1 MFISCRAIKEDT
13 MGRHKR
19 NEQKARTVQKY
30 PTASGVIT
38 AKNSGYGDFAASR
51 VRKSFQGF
59 RATSLSPHRDIVQ
72 HTDTLRS
79 RSRSLYMSAPV
90 ATAAIKTLRTSVVGR
105 GLHLHVKADYE
116 DLGITKEQAAEWGRN
131 VEKEFEMWA
140 ANPAAADI
148 RGQHDFYELQQ
159 LALVSWKMSG
169 DAFCLF
175 RQGKPTMFNP
185 HTLRLQL
192 LEADRISTEG
202 SLTYNAALNYAEAK
216 NGNRVYDGVEVDKN
230 TGAIVAYYIS
240 SDYPKEGTNMEWT
253 RVEKYGSITGLPN
266 ILHLMDAERPEQ
278 LRGVPFITPVM
289 ETIMQ
294 LARYLQAESMAAL
307 LETCYSGYITSEVVD
322 SPITAAPMAG
332 GVDGEEETEEI
343 ERDLN
348 ALAPEPGGGMFQL
361 LPGENITFNDPK
373 RPGTQFEP
381 FTSCLAKYIGTALE
395 IPADVLLKS
404 YNSSYS
410 ASRAAMQDF
419 WRMVEMTRDWFASDF
434 CGQVYAEWLT
444 EAVATGRIE
453 APGFFTDP
461 RRRMAWL
468 GHEWTGHAMPHLDP
482 VKEANAMK
490 IMTENGW
497 LTHKQATTKLNGG
510 DWEKNI
516 EEAQHEAEK
525 MAVVHGLLNA
535 ALQVKQQESN
545 TENEETEENEQTE
558 DNE

>member
-1 MFISCRAIKEDT
+1 

-19 NEQKARTVQKY
+19 QAKKLPAAT
-30 PTASGVIT
+30 GVIP
-38 AKNSGYGDFAASR
+38 AKNYGYGDFAASHT
-51 VRKSFQGF
+51 RKSFQGF
-59 RATSLSPHRDIVQ
+59 RATSMSPHRDIVQ
-72 HTDTLRS
+72 HTKTLRS
-79 RSRSLYMSAPV
+79 RSRSLYMSAPL
-90 ATAAIKTLRTSVVGR
+90 ATSAIKALRTSVVGK
-105 GLHLHVKADYE
+105 GLHLHIKVDHE
-116 DLGITKEQAAEWGRN
+116 DLGITPEEAAEWGRN
-131 VEKEFEMWA
+131 VEKEFELWA

-185 HTLRLQL
+185 YALRLQL

-202 SLTYNAALNYAEAK
+202 SLTHNGALNYAESK

-230 TGAIVAYYIS
+230 TGAIVAYYVS
-240 SDYPKEGTNMEWT
+240 SDYPMEGTHMKWE
-253 RVEKYGSITGLPN
+253 RIEKYGKVTGMPN

-289 ETIMQ
+289 ESIMQ

-307 LETCYSGYITSEVVD
+307 LETCYSGYLTSEIND
-322 SPITAAPMAG
+322 SPIAAAPAAG
-332 GVDGEEETEEI
+332 GVDGEEEEEAV
-343 ERDLN
+343 ERDID
-348 ALAPEPGGGMFQL
+348 ALAPEPGGGIFQL
-361 LPGENITFNDPK
+361 LPGEKITFNDPK
-373 RPGTQFEP
+373 RPGTQFDP
-381 FTSCLAKYIGTALE
+381 FTSCLAKYIGAALE

-419 WRMVEMTRDWFASDF
+419 WRMVAMTRDWFASDF
-434 CGQVYAEWLT
+434 CGQVYTEWLT
-444 EAVATGRIE
+444 EAVATGRVK

-468 GHEWTGHAMPHLDP
+468 GHEWTGSAMPHLDP

-490 IMTENGW
+490 TMTENGW
-497 LTHKQATTKLNGG
+497 LTHKQATTLLNGG

-516 EEAQHEAEK
+516 AEAQAEAAK
-525 MAVVHGLLNA
+525 LATVQGMLAAAV
-535 ALQVKQQESN
+535 QVKQQQEN
-545 TENEETEENEQTE
+545 TNEENTDNEQTE
-558 DNE
+558 DAE

>member
-1 MFISCRAIKEDT
+1 

-19 NEQKARTVQKY
+19 QAKKL
-30 PTASGVIT
+30 PTATGVIP
-38 AKNSGYGDFAASR
+38 AKNYGYGDFAASHT
-51 VRKSFQGF
+51 RKSFQGF
-59 RATSLSPHRDIVQ
+59 RATSMSPHRDIVQ
-72 HTDTLRS
+72 HTKTLRS
-79 RSRSLYMSAPV
+79 RSRSLYMSAPL
-90 ATAAIKTLRTSVVGR
+90 ATSAIKALRTSVVGK
-105 GLHLHVKADYE
+105 GLHLHIKVDHE
-116 DLGITKEQAAEWGRN
+116 DLGITPEEAAEWGRN
-131 VEKEFEMWA
+131 VEKEFELWA

-185 HTLRLQL
+185 YALRLQL

-202 SLTYNAALNYAEAK
+202 SLTYNGALNYAEAK

-240 SDYPKEGTNMEWT
+240 SDYPMEGTLMKWE
-253 RVEKYGSITGLPN
+253 RIEKYGKATGMPN

-289 ETIMQ
+289 ESIMQ

-307 LETCYSGYITSEVVD
+307 LETCYSGYITSETTDGPVA
-322 SPITAAPMAG
+322 SAPAAV
-332 GVDGEEETEEI
+332 GVDGEEEEEAI
-343 ERDLN
+343 ERDLD
-348 ALAPEPGGGMFQL
+348 ALAPEPGGGIFQL
-361 LPGENITFNDPK
+361 LPNEKITFNDPK
-373 RPGTQFEP
+373 RPGTQFDP
-381 FTSCLAKYIGTALE
+381 FTSCLAKYIGAALE

-419 WRMVEMTRDWFASDF
+419 WRMVAMTRDWFASDF
-434 CGQVYAEWLT
+434 CGQVYTEWLT
-444 EAVATGRIE
+444 EAVATGRVK

-468 GHEWTGHAMPHLDP
+468 GHEWTGSAMPHLDP

-490 IMTENGW
+490 TMTENGW
-497 LTHKQATTKLNGG
+497 LTHKQATTQLNGG

-516 EEAQHEAEK
+516 AEAQAEAAK
-525 MAVVHGLLNA
+525 LAAVQGMLA
-535 ALQVKQQESN
+535 AAVQVKQQQEN
-545 TENEETEENEQTE
+545 TNEENTDNEQTE
-558 DNE
+558 DAE

>member
-1 MFISCRAIKEDT
+1 M
-13 MGRHKR
+13 
-19 NEQKARTVQKY
+19 
-30 PTASGVIT
+30 
-38 AKNSGYGDFAASR
+38 
-51 VRKSFQGF
+51 
-59 RATSLSPHRDIVQ
+59 Q
-72 HTDTLRS
+72 HTGTLRS
-79 RSRSLYMSAPV
+79 RSRALYMSAPV

-105 GLHLHVKADYE
+105 GLHLHVKVDHE
-116 DLGITKEQAAEWGRN
+116 DLGMTPEQAAEWGRN
-131 VEKEFEMWA
+131 VEKEFELWA

-148 RGQHDFYELQQ
+148 RGQQDFYELQQ

-185 HTLRLQL
+185 YTLRLQL

-202 SLTYNAALNYAEAK
+202 SLTYNTALNFAEAK

-230 TGAIVAYYIS
+230 TGAIVAYYVS
-240 SDYPKEGTNMEWT
+240 SDYPREGTVMEWA
-253 RVEKYGSITGLPN
+253 RIEKYGSVTGMPN

-307 LETCYSGYITSEVVD
+307 LETCYSGYLTSEAVD
-322 SPITAAPMAG
+322 SPIAAAPTVG
-332 GVDGEEETEEI
+332 GVDGEEEEEEV
-343 ERDLN
+343 ERDLS
-348 ALAPEPGGGMFQL
+348 ALAPEPGGGIFQL
-361 LPGENITFNDPK
+361 MPGESITFNDPK
-373 RPGTQFEP
+373 RPGTQFDP

-444 EAVATGRIE
+444 EAVASGRIS
-453 APGFFTDP
+453 APGFFNDP

-468 GHEWTGHAMPHLDP
+468 GHEWTGSAMPHLDP
-482 VKEANAMK
+482 VKEAQAMK
-490 IMTENGW
+490 LMTDNGW

-516 EEAQHEAEK
+516 EEAQKEAEK
-525 MAVVHGLLNA
+525 LAIVNGMLATAV
-535 ALQVKQQESN
+535 QMMQQRTAN
-545 TENEETEENEQTE
+545 TEENTDTEETE
-558 DNE
+558 